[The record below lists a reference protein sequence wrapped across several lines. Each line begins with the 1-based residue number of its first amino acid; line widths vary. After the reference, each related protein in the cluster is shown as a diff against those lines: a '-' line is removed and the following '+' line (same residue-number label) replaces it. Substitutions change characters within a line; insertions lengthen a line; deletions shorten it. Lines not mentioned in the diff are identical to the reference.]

1 MPDVQDPSEDSDFVA
16 TAAEDDRYAELLL
29 AGFRACA
36 REAIRFLLEEE
47 GLSPDHPLPSGLN
60 EHLVRQQCHLAGTL
74 HNDSGVDFEESFLS
88 CSPDGDTTTSPRK
101 RRCVGKETCTGES
114 DEEDTGAVLTSGEG
128 SPDGDTI
135 PPIKRRC
142 VEKETRTGGNVA
154 EDSGLV
160 QTSEEGSLSKATE
173 DVVNCDK
180 CETESDHRT
189 EEQTSNLS

>member
-1 MPDVQDPSEDSDFVA
+1 MPDVQEPSEDSDFVA

-88 CSPDGDTTTSPRK
+88 CSPDGDTTSPRK
-101 RRCVGKETCTGES
+101 RRCSEKETCTGES
-114 DEEDTGAVLTSGEG
+114 DEEDTGAVQTSE
-128 SPDGDTI
+128 DDDTI
-135 PPIKRRC
+135 PPRKRRC
-142 VEKETRTGGNVA
+142 IERETHTGENGVE

-160 QTSEEGSLSKATE
+160 QTLEDGSISTATE
-173 DVVNCDK
+173 EIVNCEK
-180 CETESDHRT
+180 SETENVHRT
-189 EEQTSNLS
+189 EVQTSNLS